1 MEKCGGAEPC
11 GGENAAMTASREQL
25 WEMVADGREGILAT
39 INDDGLPQLS
49 NVYYLA
55 DPSAELIRFSTTT
68 VRVKGGNLLRD
79 PRAALHV
86 AGPNFLSFAVAQ
98 GEVSLA
104 IARRPDDAA
113 VEELFEVHS
122 ALGASKERSGFGMR
136 MIADHRMV
144 VRIAVTRIYG
154 QILSRE
160 PRPR

>member
-1 MEKCGGAEPC
+1 
-11 GGENAAMTASREQL
+11 MTALREQL
-25 WEMVADGREGILAT
+25 WEIVADGREGILAT

-55 DPSAELIRFSTTT
+55 DPSVELIRFSTTT
-68 VRVKGGNLLRD
+68 VRVKGRNLLRD

-86 AGPNFLSFAVAQ
+86 SGLDFLTFAVAQ
-98 GEVSLA
+98 GDVSFA

-122 ALGASKERSGFGMR
+122 ALGASKERSGFGVR